1 MDIISAKVARRGVI
15 SLPTKVIQE
24 LNNQIMQGLES
35 RHNLIRI
42 YWENLGISI
51 NDDDTI
57 GYALELLVDAG
68 YEVLPFYTYEYEF
81 GPSGALI
88 YWDKDIELFI
98 DEYLTD
104 NGLHRE

>member
-1 MDIISAKVARRGVI
+1 MDIISAKVAQRGVI

-24 LNNQIMQGLES
+24 LNNQIMQGLEDK
-35 RHNLIRI
+35 HKLILI

-57 GYALELLVDAG
+57 GYVLELLVDAG
-68 YEVLPFYTYEYEF
+68 YEVLPFYTYEYDF

-88 YWDKDIELFI
+88 YWDEGIERFI
-98 DEYLTD
+98 DDYLTNND
-104 NGLHRE
+104 LYRE